1 MGLRKCPR
9 CELNYIRDDEQLC
22 NVCKRHMKGEAETD
36 DVVTICTECGEN
48 PAVRGSE
55 LCAMC
60 LREARRQENLEKRA
74 DDLTGSSVVDDMDG
88 IDELEVPIDDD
99 IPEIE
104 PHQYSWLPRI
114 ITFLPGNAAI
124 YSISSLASSSCMAQL
139 ISPGISTA
147 SSSDTRSRQAAAM
160 RSA

>member
-22 NVCKRHMKGEAETD
+22 NGCKRHMKGEAETD

-104 PHQYSWLPRI
+104 LEEIDKELGGDSNL
-114 ITFLPGNAAI
+114 G
-124 YSISSLASSSCMAQL
+124 
-139 ISPGISTA
+139 
-147 SSSDTRSRQAAAM
+147 SDNM
-160 RSA
+160 DDMDEENKEEDGEN